1 MSDNIKKVYLYIK
14 KKEFNNAIELLLQIE
29 SRGKYVWT
37 YDYLKGFCHSQIKDF
52 SSSLHYYEKAL
63 NETSDK
69 PLILNAMGNA
79 YQNLYH
85 YAESINCYDYAIE
98 LLDNK
103 ETNSSNFSLYH
114 KDLLSELFNN
124 LGVALN
130 NYSYEKKTEYFL
142 WDSLVAHYNSIIVLE
157 EKFKIIADKK
167 GQTVFF
173 NKREFFKNQKEKI
186 IKELRFKTENYTL
199 FNINLAS
206 QLSQLGEFEKSKKC
220 IIHCIKNIN
229 NSHKLWY
236 LAKSTLLDILFK
248 VENKKFNETN
258 NLFFH

>member
-1 MSDNIKKVYLYIK
+1 MSNNTKKVYLYIK
-14 KKEFNNAIELLLQIE
+14 KKEFKNAIELLLQIE

-37 YDYLKGFCHSQIKDF
+37 YDYLKGFCYSQIKDF
-52 SSSLHYYEKAL
+52 SSSIHYYEKAL

-79 YQNLYH
+79 YQNLYN
-85 YAESINCYDYAIE
+85 YTESINCYDYAIE
-98 LLDNK
+98 LLHN
-103 ETNSSNFSLYH
+103 EESNSLNYNLYK

-130 NYSYEKKTEYFL
+130 NYSSEKKIKYL
-142 WDSLVAHYNSIIVLE
+142 SWDSLVAHYNSIIVLE
-157 EKFKIIADKK
+157 ETFKIIANKK

-173 NKREFFKNQKEKI
+173 NNREFFKNQKEKI
-186 IKELRFKTENYTL
+186 IKGLRFKTENYTL

-206 QLSQLGEFEKSKKC
+206 QLNRLGEIEKSKKC
-220 IIHCIKNIN
+220 TIHCIKNIN
-229 NSHKLWY
+229 NSHKLWN
-236 LAKSTLLDILFK
+236 LAKSTLLDILFNI
-248 VENKKFNETN
+248 ENKKFNETN

>member
-1 MSDNIKKVYLYIK
+1 MSDNTKKVYLYIK
-14 KKEFNNAIELLLQIE
+14 KKEFKNAIELLLQIE

-37 YDYLKGFCHSQIKDF
+37 YDYLKGFCYSQIKDF

-79 YQNLYH
+79 YQNLYNF
-85 YAESINCYDYAIE
+85 AESINCYDYAIE
-98 LLDNK
+98 LLDHK
-103 ETNSSNFSLYH
+103 ETVSLNFNLYK

-130 NYSYEKKTEYFL
+130 NYSSEKKTEYIL

-157 EKFKIIADKK
+157 ETFKIIADKK

-173 NKREFFKNQKEKI
+173 NNREFFKNQKDKI
-186 IKELRFKTENYTL
+186 IKGLRFKTKNYTL
-199 FNINLAS
+199 FNVNLAC
-206 QLSQLGEFEKSKKC
+206 QLFRLGEFQKSKKC
-220 IIHCIKNIN
+220 ITNCIKNIN
-229 NSHKLWY
+229 NSHKYWT
-236 LAKSTLLDILFK
+236 LAKSTLLDILFD
-248 VENKKFNETN
+248 VENKKFYENN

>member
-1 MSDNIKKVYLYIK
+1 MSNNTKKVYLYIK
-14 KKEFNNAIELLLQIE
+14 KKEFKNAIELLLQIE

-37 YDYLKGFCHSQIKDF
+37 FDYLKGFCYSQIKDF
-52 SSSLHYYEKAL
+52 SSSIYYYEKAL

-79 YQNLYH
+79 YQNLYN
-85 YAESINCYDYAIE
+85 YTESINCYDYAIE
-98 LLDNK
+98 LLDN
-103 ETNSSNFSLYH
+103 EESNSLNYNLYK

-130 NYSYEKKTEYFL
+130 NYSSEKKIKYL
-142 WDSLVAHYNSIIVLE
+142 SWDSLVAHYNSIIVLE
-157 EKFKIIADKK
+157 ETFKIIANKK

-173 NKREFFKNQKEKI
+173 NNREFFKNQKEKI
-186 IKELRFKTENYTL
+186 IKGLRFKTENYTL

-206 QLSQLGEFEKSKKC
+206 QLNRLGEIEKSKKC

-258 NLFFH
+258 NFFLH